1 MMQQKKP
8 TSEIQKELEKL
19 KEEQQKNNRLLEVDK
34 KKFSEELIKFKK
46 NEIKNTIHIEEK
58 YNLWQRI
65 LRTLGMN

>member
-1 MMQQKKP
+1 MQQKKS

-19 KEEQQKNNRLLEVDK
+19 KEEQQKNNRVLEVDK

>member
-1 MMQQKKP
+1 MQQKKP

-19 KEEQQKNNRLLEVDK
+19 KEEQQKNNRHLEVDK

>member
-1 MMQQKKP
+1 MQQKKP